1 MNGIEIIETNK
12 TLGHEDHRNVKKP
25 KNLTDHLLI
34 LAKKL
39 DNSDGTMEKFF
50 GTVLQAIIGFWNI
63 NLISIPNSIPLD
75 LRKGFHILERA
86 ISRSVPRH
94 ITIKEA
100 VLS

>member
-50 GTVLQAIIGFWNI
+50 ATVLQAIIGFWNI
-63 NLISIPNSIPLD
+63 NLSLD
-75 LRKGFHILERA
+75 LRKGLHILERA
-86 ISRSVPRH
+86 ISRSIPRH